1 MVELRALPL
10 ESIKGQNLKIR
21 TRKPWRGI
29 LPILPFLIWMSSCSK
44 NGGGAVPSSSED
56 VQAVTDSTFQKEVLA
71 SNEPVLVDFWAT
83 WCGPCRMFGPIVD
96 QVAKDYRG
104 RLKVCRVDLDQ
115 NPSLARTF
123 NITAIPN
130 SLLFE
135 KGQLVH
141 TWVGLVPEYEL
152 KDEIEKILDRSPPDE
167 LHS

>member
-1 MVELRALPL
+1 
-10 ESIKGQNLKIR
+10 LKIGI
-21 TRKPWRGI
+21 RKPWSGI
-29 LPILPFLIWMSSCSK
+29 LLVLPFLVWMSSCSK
-44 NGGGAVPSSSED
+44 NGGGAVQSTSED
-56 VQAVTDSTFQKEVLA
+56 VQTVTEGTFQKEVLA

-96 QVAKDYRG
+96 QVAKEYEG
-104 RLKVCRVDLDQ
+104 RLKVCRVDIDQ

-123 NITAIPN
+123 KITAIPN

-152 KDEIEKILDRSPPDE
+152 KDEIEKILARSQPAE
-167 LHS
+167 SHS